1 MKFRLRTL
9 TRLPFLLVLVTAGLA
24 GTNIVFSQ
32 LAEAR
37 RAYSYADMYVPQNA
51 EVEVVKPK
59 KKRPPR
65 KPKTKSNPISEYAQ
79 KEVVKQ
85 KPVAAPV
92 TAIPDFEQSEVEKP
106 KKQSVKNEKPAN
118 LSKVS
123 VSKVSETKNSDFNL
137 ENKSSADLDRAKKIT
152 LEELLGTEVVN
163 GMSSR

>member
-1 MKFRLRTL
+1 MEFRLRTL
-9 TRLPFLLVLVTAGLA
+9 TRLPFLLVLITAGLA
-24 GTNIVFSQ
+24 GTNIVFSHSAQ
-32 LAEAR
+32 AR
-37 RAYSYADMYVPQNA
+37 RAYSYAEMYVPQNA

-65 KPKTKSNPISEYAQ
+65 KPKPKSNPISEYAQ

-85 KPVAAPV
+85 KPDAAPV
-92 TAIPDFEQSEVEKP
+92 TAIPDFDQSEVEKP
-106 KKQSVKNEKPAN
+106 KKAVTKNSGNEKPAN

-123 VSKVSETKNSDFNL
+123 ESKNSDFNL

-163 GMSSR
+163 GMVSR